1 MNQNLIYYPCF
12 SLLILSALVLLRMFI
27 LRLKAVKDGRVDV
40 KHFKTYSYAENN
52 LPIEMLQ
59 ASRNFTNLFEV
70 PTLFYMISLFAL
82 VTQSVDR
89 NLLILAWGYVLAR
102 YIHSFVHLTSNKI
115 MPRMLSYMVSWL
127 FLIAMAVIVA
137 LRVS

>member
-82 VTQSVDR
+82 ITQSVDR

>member
-12 SLLILSALVLLRMFI
+12 SLLILSVLVLLRMFI

-82 VTQSVDR
+82 ITQSVDR